1 MPRLSLIAILLLGA
15 ALTSCGG
22 GLQARRAA
30 VDRVAESYV
39 RLALEIGLYDR
50 DFVDAYTGPPE
61 WRPEPLPD
69 GEEHPFPHQ
78 ALAGRTDALLADLD
92 AVDTG
97 GFEEIERRR
106 VKFLR
111 AHLVSAK
118 GRIDLLGGK
127 PMSFD
132 EESRAIYDVV
142 APLCD
147 VDSLEAVLAGLEELV
162 PGEGELSAR
171 VEAWRER
178 FVIPPDRI
186 DTVFTT
192 AIAEAC
198 RRTREQIG
206 LPADERFDVEYV
218 TDASWGAYNWY
229 KGDHRSLIQVNV
241 GLPVRIG
248 SPLGLAVHEGY
259 PGHHVQNV
267 LVETR
272 LLEDRGWVEYY
283 VQPLYCPQAVLN
295 EGGANYG
302 IELVFTREE
311 RLAFERD
318 VLYPLAGIDPALAEE
333 NRRFEDL
340 TRRLRGAG
348 TDAIRRYLD
357 GAFSAE
363 ETIAWLQRYSLMSRE
378 RAERYLR
385 FGEQYRSYVATY
397 DVGLEM
403 VRDYMERMT
412 RGSNDPGMRW
422 RLLEDL
428 YAVPHVPSDLE

>member
-1 MPRLSLIAILLLGA
+1 MTRLTIIAILLLGA
-15 ALTSCGG
+15 ALASCGDG
-22 GLQARRAA
+22 PQVRRAA

-39 RLALEIGLYDR
+39 RLALEIGQYDK

-61 WRPEPLPD
+61 WRPEPLPE
-69 GEEHPFPHQ
+69 GEERPFPYE

-97 GFEEIERRR
+97 GFEVIERRR
-106 VKFLR
+106 VRYLR

-142 APLCD
+142 APPCD
-147 VDSLEAVLAGLEELV
+147 IDSLEAVIAGLEGLV
-162 PGEGELSAR
+162 PGDGELPDR
-171 VEAWRER
+171 IEAWRER
-178 FVIPPDRI
+178 FVIPPDRV

-192 AIAEAC
+192 AIAEAR
-198 RRTREQIG
+198 RRTRERIE

-267 LVETR
+267 LVETN
-272 LLEDRGWVEYY
+272 LLEDRGWVEHY

-302 IELVFTREE
+302 IELAFTKEE
-311 RLAFERD
+311 RLDFARD
-318 VLYPLAGIDPALAEE
+318 VLYPLAGIDPGLAEE
-333 NRRFEDL
+333 NRRIEDL
-340 TRRLRGAG
+340 ARRLRGAG
-348 TDAIRRYLD
+348 TEAIRRYLD
-357 GAFSAE
+357 GAMTAE

-385 FGEQYRSYVATY
+385 FGEQYRSYVVTY

-412 RGSNDPGMRW
+412 AGTDDPELRW
-422 RLLEDL
+422 RLMRDL